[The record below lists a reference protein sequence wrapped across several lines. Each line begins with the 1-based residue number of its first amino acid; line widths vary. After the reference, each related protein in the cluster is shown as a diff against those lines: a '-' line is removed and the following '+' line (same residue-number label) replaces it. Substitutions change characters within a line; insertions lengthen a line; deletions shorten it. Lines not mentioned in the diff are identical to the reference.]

1 MEDSESAVD
10 MFIEELTINKG
21 TRKLMRLEA
30 PPHVTDSEEDIH
42 HVMNAKLDTILL
54 NQKDL
59 ISVLSRIKD
68 LMTCTE
74 I

>member
-42 HVMNAKLDTILL
+42 HVMNAKLDTII
-54 NQKDL
+54 Q
-59 ISVLSRIKD
+59 LSQ
-68 LMTCTE
+68 T
-74 I
+74 